1 MTDETHDTQAARL
14 ADEAKRLAD
23 SYANPSPIFAIAKPE
38 AKRTELHAAIDALRG
53 LAIPAGG
60 AVAWIARCEFDY
72 WRKNSHRMW
81 GPTFFAEQ
89 EGEDRIPLY
98 ASPQPTPKNRP
109 LALPHP
115 KQEQAAINPWTGR
128 EPEPEPA
135 AGPQPAEPAAAP
147 QAQPSTAEY
156 LRRTAIPKPD
166 PDFHKRADEPPQ
178 AQPAIAPNCPYDR
191 GPMGA
196 YFSGWRCAACGSQV
210 EIIADLRA
218 LARSPEPA
226 PPVVMQGAVQA
237 NNRQV
242 DVLQNALHPEPA
254 PISDERITLRIVLA
268 EWDRLGADTQ
278 KMAVVGFKFAAAV
291 RALLAEKGK
300 P

>member
-1 MTDETHDTQAARL
+1 MTESNEREPMTFTCQQLAACEGWCGPGKCPMWCGLGRCQPVFARAAAPQA
-14 ADEAKRLAD
+14 
-23 SYANPSPIFAIAKPE
+23 
-38 AKRTELHAAIDALRG
+38 
-53 LAIPAGG
+53 
-60 AVAWIARCEFDY
+60 
-72 WRKNSHRMW
+72 
-81 GPTFFAEQ
+81 
-89 EGEDRIPLY
+89 
-98 ASPQPTPKNRP
+98 
-109 LALPHP
+109 
-115 KQEQAAINPWTGR
+115 EQAAINPWTGR